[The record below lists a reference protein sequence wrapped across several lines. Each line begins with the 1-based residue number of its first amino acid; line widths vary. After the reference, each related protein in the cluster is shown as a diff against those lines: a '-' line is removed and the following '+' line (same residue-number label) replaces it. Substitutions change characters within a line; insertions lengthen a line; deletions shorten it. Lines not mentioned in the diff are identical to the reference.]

1 MCKCLVSQLLY
12 ALHLWQNAGVGIEA
26 NIRFCVHN
34 VATHGVFSGRRALSK
49 VATVTSSVM
58 V

>member
-1 MCKCLVSQLLY
+1 MSQLLY
-12 ALHLWQNAGVGIEA
+12 TLRIWQNAVVDMSEA

-34 VATHGVFSGRRALSK
+34 VVTDGVFSGRHSLSK